1 MRLMIARFP
10 LLLGLAFL
18 AACNGAPGSGAAAEH
33 SGSEPSEAAA
43 QATTAAAEDQ
53 EMSCWLRNATPEEAM
68 ARPSPLGET
77 EINLGGKAGMIC
89 YGRPSA
95 RDRVVEGGLIPFD
108 GPWRLGANEATAI
121 HLPFAASVGGMELE
135 PGSYSLYANAGESE
149 WTFVVNSVAERWGIP
164 FGPEVQAADIGSF
177 NAATQALDDPV
188 EQFTILWRP
197 GGEDSGHLVFEWG
210 STRVEFEV
218 RARDQAE

>member
-1 MRLMIARFP
+1 MRFIIARFP
-10 LLLGLAFL
+10 PVFCLALLGACE
-18 AACNGAPGSGAAAEH
+18 AAAGSGAAAGG
-33 SGSEPSEAAA
+33 SGSELSETATDAAPA
-43 QATTAAAEDQ
+43 VRGDQ
-53 EMSCWLRNATPEEAM
+53 ELSCWLRNATLEEAM

-77 EINLGGKAGMIC
+77 EIALGGQAGKIC

-121 HLPFAASVGGMELE
+121 HLPFAASVGGIELE
-135 PGSYSLYANAGESE
+135 PGSYSLYANPGESDWE
-149 WTFVVNSVAERWGIP
+149 FVVNSVAERWGIP
-164 FGPEVQAADIGSF
+164 VNDAVRASDIGSF
-177 NAATQALDDPV
+177 TAASEKLSEPV

-197 GGEDSGHLVFEWG
+197 DGEDSGHLVFEWG

-218 RARDQAE
+218 RARGQVK